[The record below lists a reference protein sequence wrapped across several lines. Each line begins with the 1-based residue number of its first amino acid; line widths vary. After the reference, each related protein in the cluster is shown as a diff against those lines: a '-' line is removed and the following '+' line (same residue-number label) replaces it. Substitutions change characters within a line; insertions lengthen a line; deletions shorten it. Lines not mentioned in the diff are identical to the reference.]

1 MKVFLFYLVGI
12 LFYGADSGAGD
23 GGFDALDA
31 FYWIS
36 ISITTVGYGDMGTTS
51 DKGRA
56 FSIFYVTYGFIIVYS
71 IIGDATTAFFEKI
84 SEKIK
89 ENQASAAED
98 DVEIPADDK
107 DIESQMF
114 KKQLFYFSSILA
126 LTLGGGVVMSLKEG
140 WTTGKGIYWAWQT
153 MTTVG
158 YGDCMLTRS
167 SRIFGAMYALIC
179 VAALASC
186 LSGLTGAKQVASD
199 EYRYRSLMRKELDE
213 ALISK
218 LDQNNDG
225 VDRAEFLTGML
236 VAMGC
241 ASERECKGIL
251 ARFAKLDED
260 GSGKLT
266 RDDMLGKIKGSDD
279 I

>member
-1 MKVFLFYLVGI
+1 MSATWQSLAYNKHTGTRVVGALFGEFLENSDNVGP
-12 LFYGADSGAGD
+12 L
-23 GGFDALDA
+23 
-31 FYWIS
+31 
-36 ISITTVGYGDMGTTS
+36 
-51 DKGRA
+51 
-56 FSIFYVTYGFIIVYS
+56 
-71 IIGDATTAFFEKI
+71 
-84 SEKIK
+84 
-89 ENQASAAED
+89 
-98 DVEIPADDK
+98 
-107 DIESQMF
+107 
-114 KKQLFYFSSILA
+114 
-126 LTLGGGVVMSLKEG
+126 
-140 WTTGKGIYWAWQT
+140 
-153 MTTVG
+153 
-158 YGDCMLTRS
+158 
-167 SRIFGAMYALIC
+167 
-179 VAALASC
+179 
-186 LSGLTGAKQVASD
+186 GLTGAKQVASD